1 MEKVLAIIPARAG
14 SKGVKNKNMRLIE
27 GDPLINLC
35 PIAQTIKDPKGL
47 ESLIAN
53 LDMGNTI
60 HMDARAYSFNIVLRG
75 KDSTI
80 FENKLNGN

>member
-1 MEKVLAIIPARAG
+1 MYF
-14 SKGVKNKNMRLIE
+14 E

-35 PIAQTIKDPKGL
+35 PIAQAIKDPKGL

-60 HMDARAYSFNIVLRG
+60 HMDARAYSFDIVLRG